1 MLDDCKDTIEALQT
15 RVKDLSRLF
24 ILRQQMIDRKER
36 KNEPVNV
43 MDFSYRLKRLA
54 NLAEEVDSKLT
65 KAQRIKYKE

>member
-1 MLDDCKDTIEALQT
+1 MIY
-15 RVKDLSRLF
+15 
-24 ILRQQMIDRKER
+24 QQMIDRKER